1 MPNEIAMAVPNRTSS
16 PAAASATK
24 RSQIPR
30 INVMPRKVSAIVAA
44 QTRNG
49 IVNARMK
56 ELTFAVYSIK
66 CLKLSGL
73 VFSPQ
78 IPKRPATADKNP
90 APSANRVQRIAND
103 SHLTRPFPR
112 IGFEETESVRVRL
125 LIVIGL
131 LWLESSLSA

>member
-30 INVMPRKVSAIVAA
+30 IKVMPRKVSAIVAA
-44 QTRNG
+44 QARNG
-49 IVNARMK
+49 IVNAGIK

-78 IPKRPATADKNP
+78 IPKRPATADKTA
-90 APSANRVQRIAND
+90 APSANRAKSIAKRY
-103 SHLTRPFPR
+103 HLTWPYHR
-112 IGFEETESVRVRL
+112 IGFEETASVKVQL

-131 LWLESSLSA
+131 LWREPA